1 MCSILKV
8 LSALENVPLSLKRT
22 RIISRYS
29 TPIRSND
36 GAYNFSEKSGGFTKF
51 VQAGSLINETFLVLF
66 LVGCLSFYL
75 WQ

>member
-1 MCSILKV
+1 MWYFKSAVWTGKCSTVIEKNQNHFKILYTYK
-8 LSALENVPLSLKRT
+8 
-22 RIISRYS
+22 IY
-29 TPIRSND
+29 D
-36 GAYNFSEKSGGFTKF
+36 GAYNFSQKSGGFTKF